1 MSNILPENPG
11 RERRLAYGN
20 YIRNINRINNN
31 RVRVNRIES
40 NLFIEIP
47 NDIIVIGNN
56 FQGTFTNDV
65 DRRQG
70 RRIRVERASR
80 ISRSGLLL
88 KDLYKN
94 SDVYFRKEK
103 ILCSICLNDKTDNI
117 IRKLVCNHFFHI
129 NCIEMWLS
137 DNNNCPMC
145 RYVF

>member
-1 MSNILPENPG
+1 MNNILPENPG

-20 YIRNINRINNN
+20 YIRNINRRNRRNND
-31 RVRVNRIES
+31 V
-40 NLFIEIP
+40 EI
-47 NDIIVIGNN
+47 ILTGNN
-56 FQGTFTNDV
+56 FQDTFTNDV

-70 RRIRVERASR
+70 RRIGVERASR
-80 ISRSGLLL
+80 INGLLL
-88 KDLYKN
+88 KDLYEN
-94 SDVYFRKEK
+94 SDVYFKKEK

-129 NCIEMWLS
+129 DCIEMWLS